1 MHCRSMGRIE
11 SSHVFLK
18 MKSPLWGS
26 PAVTGKNAHSSLHF
40 SSKRQHQRGVS
51 CNALAGKLMRSRS
64 RMTGKTSNR
73 GTWVLVVIMGI
84 GLLIT
89 LRYLG
94 VKSES
99 YDGSMD
105 QDICKFSYK
114 SLPSKVWSHRAHFG
128 HDTVDGSRSAVKGLL
143 DSGVL
148 NFDVDVSC
156 RKREDAS
163 SCDFVVAHPSLVT
176 AQVASIQPVS
186 SFLEQIYE
194 YAKKSKKETL
204 VPTITLEMKLTA
216 PQDQIDFVRTVQQL
230 PLAGRVA
237 IIGADPQTL
246 AAVVPYIKQ
255 GGIAAAYRSLPL
267 TDHDYN
273 WPKASDS
280 KGSSPEPAVSGPNS
294 LSTGTILAP
303 LVAESPPDS
312 QNARVSAGTVSP
324 AVKIAA
330 DTQTLYLD
338 RASSEHSGDK
348 RSLLQ
353 VYMPDAKLV
362 RAPIVFAEVSL

>member
-1 MHCRSMGRIE
+1 
-11 SSHVFLK
+11 
-18 MKSPLWGS
+18 
-26 PAVTGKNAHSSLHF
+26 
-40 SSKRQHQRGVS
+40 
-51 CNALAGKLMRSRS
+51 
-64 RMTGKTSNR
+64 
-73 GTWVLVVIMGI
+73 VLVTIMGI

-163 SCDFVVAHPSLVT
+163 NCDFVVAHPSLVT

-186 SFLEQIYE
+186 TFLEQIYE
-194 YAKKSKKETL
+194 FTKKSKKETL
-204 VPTITLEMKLTA
+204 VPTITLEMKFNA
-216 PQDQIDFVRTVQQL
+216 PRDQIDFVRTVQQL

-237 IIGADPQTL
+237 IIGADPLTL

-273 WPKASDS
+273 WPKASDYKRPS
-280 KGSSPEPAVSGPNS
+280 EPAVAGANS
-294 LSTGTILAP
+294 LSMATILAP

-312 QNARVSAGTVSP
+312 QNARVSDATDSP

-330 DTQTLYLD
+330 DTQTLHMHH
-338 RASSEHSGDK
+338 ATSENSGHEKSSRIKSM
-348 RSLLQ
+348 LQ
-353 VYMPDAKLV
+353 VHMPDAKLV
-362 RAPIVFAEVSL
+362 RAPITYAEVSLQMLSAP

>member
-1 MHCRSMGRIE
+1 
-11 SSHVFLK
+11 
-18 MKSPLWGS
+18 
-26 PAVTGKNAHSSLHF
+26 
-40 SSKRQHQRGVS
+40 
-51 CNALAGKLMRSRS
+51 
-64 RMTGKTSNR
+64 MTGKTSNR
-73 GTWVLVVIMGI
+73 GTWVLVAIMGI

-114 SLPSKVWSHRAHFG
+114 SLQSKVWSHRAHFG

-143 DSGVL
+143 DGGVL

-156 RKREDAS
+156 RKREDAT

-194 YAKKSKKETL
+194 FTKKSKKGTL
-204 VPTITLEMKLTA
+204 VPTITLEMKFTA
-216 PQDQIDFVRTVQQL
+216 PHDQIDFVRTVQQL
-230 PLAGRVA
+230 PLADKVA

-246 AAVVPYIKQ
+246 ATVVPYIKQ

-273 WPKASDS
+273 WPKASDN
-280 KGSSPEPAVSGPNS
+280 KRPSPEPAVVGPNS
-294 LSTGTILAP
+294 LSMATILAP
-303 LVAESPPDS
+303 LVALSPFDG
-312 QNARVSAGTVSP
+312 QNARISDPTHSP
-324 AVKIAA
+324 VVEIAA
-330 DTQTLYLD
+330 DTQTLYVYHAT
-338 RASSEHSGDK
+338 RERPSSD

-362 RAPIVFAEVSL
+362 RSPIAYAEVSLQPA